1 MVSKIEKVIY
11 NLYFCYAPIVV
22 IALFISIKLLLLTPV
37 KCLIY
42 SSANDCVFYQF
53 NLNLVYHPINIIN
66 LIFIVYNAL
75 YIYYNVI
82 LKQDVVGRTVKRI
95 YCKTRKIY
103 KIRNKRK
110 QLNIL
115 LFCYVS
121 ALILSYVRF
130 PITLS
135 KII

>member
-1 MVSKIEKVIY
+1 MVSKIEKLIY
-11 NLYFCYAPIVV
+11 NLYFCYFPIVA
-22 IALFISIKLLLLTPV
+22 IALFVSIKLVLLTPI

-42 SSANDCVFYQF
+42 PSASECIFYQF
-53 NLNLVYHPINIIN
+53 NLNLIYHPINIIN
-66 LIFIVYNAL
+66 LIFVVYNAL
-75 YIYYNVI
+75 YIYYNVV
-82 LKQDVVGRTVKRI
+82 LKQDVVGKTVKRI

-103 KIRNKRK
+103 RIKNKRK
-110 QLNIL
+110 QINIL

-135 KII
+135 RII